1 MIDDLTNSRI
11 NALAAALDDLLVKH
25 AALVAILGAVIEKY
39 RVEESRVDEWCR
51 AIAAHS
57 DKERGVGQTAVQ
69 RMAHDLLRGIAEDP
83 KGSP

>member
-39 RVEESRVDEWCR
+39 HVEESRVDEWCR
-51 AIAAHS
+51 AIAALRI
-57 DKERGVGQTAVQ
+57 KNVALVRLRFNGW
-69 RMAHDLLRGIAEDP
+69 RMI
-83 KGSP
+83 S